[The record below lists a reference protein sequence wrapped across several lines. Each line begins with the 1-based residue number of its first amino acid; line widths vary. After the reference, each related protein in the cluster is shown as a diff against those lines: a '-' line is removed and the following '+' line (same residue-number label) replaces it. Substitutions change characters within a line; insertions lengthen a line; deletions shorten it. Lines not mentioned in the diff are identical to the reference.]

1 MKKGLFI
8 ALAAITTGLMSFTAV
23 QMNKWNY
30 DNAHARLGFSVSHMT
45 VSDCDGYFKDVTAT
59 ITSSKADLTDAVAE
73 MTAKVASVNTDNA
86 GRDGHL
92 QGADFFDA
100 AKYPTI
106 TFKSTSFTKTKIAN
120 GYVVKGNLTMHGVT
134 KPVTFTTII
143 KQGVNPMSKKNIA
156 GFKIIG
162 KINRK
167 DFGVGVD
174 TPNAIVGDVVSIVA
188 NAEFIQE

>member
-1 MKKGLFI
+1 
-8 ALAAITTGLMSFTAV
+8 
-23 QMNKWNY
+23 
-30 DNAHARLGFSVSHMT
+30 MT

-73 MTAKVASVNTDNA
+73 MTAKVASVSTDNA

-106 TFKSTSFTKTKIAN
+106 TFKSTSFTKSKIAN

-134 KPVTFTTII
+134 KPVTFATII

-156 GFKIIG
+156 GFKITG

-174 TPNAIVGDVVSIVA
+174 TPNAIVGEVVSIVA

>member
-1 MKKGLFI
+1 MKKGLLI

-59 ITSSKADLTDAVAE
+59 ISSSKADLTDAVAE
-73 MTAKVASVNTDNA
+73 MTAKVASVSTDNEK
-86 GRDGHL
+86 RDGHL
-92 QGADFFDA
+92 QSADFFDA

-120 GYVVKGNLTMHGVT
+120 GYIVKGNLTMHGVT
-134 KPVTFTTII
+134 KPVSFATII

-156 GFKIIG
+156 GFKISG
-162 KINRK
+162 KLKRK
-167 DFGVGVD
+167 DFGIGAE
-174 TPNAIVGDVVSIVA
+174 TPNAIVGEEVTINA